1 MKNIISNK
9 NNLQV
14 LFEDNHIIAIN
25 KRCGDIVQGDKTGD
39 KPLSEIVKSFLKTK
53 YSKPGNVYLGIPHR
67 LDRPT
72 SGVVMFAKTSKSLS
86 RLNKIFKDGKVQKY
100 YWAVT
105 KNNPEKQE
113 DTLIHWLR
121 KNEKTNKSTYFKKE
135 TVKAKKAVLHYRVLK
150 KLERYFIIEIELVT
164 GRHHQIRCQLSA
176 IGCPVRGDLKYGY
189 DRSNNDGGIDL
200 HAKKII
206 FEHPINGKKIIIDAP
221 VRDTK
226 IWNATKIRNYE
237 IRNNK

>member
-105 KNNPEKQE
+105 KNKPEKQE

-121 KNEKTNKSTYFKKE
+121 KNERTNKSTYFKKE

-206 FEHPINGKKIIIDAP
+206 FEHPVSGKKIIIDAP

-226 IWNATKIRNYE
+226 IWNATK
-237 IRNNK
+237 

>member
-1 MKNIISNK
+1 MKKIISNK
-9 NNLQV
+9 DNLQV

-105 KNNPEKQE
+105 KNKPEKQE
-113 DTLIHWLR
+113 DTLIHWLT
-121 KNEKTNKSTYFKKE
+121 KNERTNKSTHFKKE

-226 IWNATKIRNYE
+226 IWNATK
-237 IRNNK
+237 

>member
-39 KPLSEIVKSFLKTK
+39 KPLSEIIKSFLKTK

-72 SGVVMFAKTSKSLS
+72 SGVVIFAKTSKSLS
-86 RLNKIFKDGKVQKY
+86 RLNKIFKDSKVQKY

-105 KNNPEKQE
+105 KNKPEKQE

-121 KNEKTNKSTYFKKE
+121 KNEKTDPRIGIEFFTKDDLNFDENYKKY
-135 TVKAKKAVLHYRVLK
+135 KI
-150 KLERYFIIEIELVT
+150 LEEHIIL
-164 GRHHQIRCQLSA
+164 
-176 IGCPVRGDLKYGY
+176 
-189 DRSNNDGGIDL
+189 
-200 HAKKII
+200 
-206 FEHPINGKKIIIDAP
+206 
-221 VRDTK
+221 
-226 IWNATKIRNYE
+226 
-237 IRNNK
+237 

>member
-14 LFEDNHIIAIN
+14 LFEDNHIIALN

-226 IWNATKIRNYE
+226 IWNATK
-237 IRNNK
+237 

>member
-53 YSKPGNVYLGIPHR
+53 YSKAGNVYLGIPHR

-72 SGVVMFAKTSKSLS
+72 SGVVIFAKTSKSLS

-226 IWNATKIRNYE
+226 IWNATK
-237 IRNNK
+237 

>member
-1 MKNIISNK
+1 LKKIISNK

-25 KRCGDIVQGDKTGD
+25 KRCGDIIQGDKTGD
-39 KPLSEIVKSFLKTK
+39 KPLSEIVKSFLKAK
-53 YSKPGNVYLGIPHR
+53 YSKSGNVYLGIPHR

-72 SGVVMFAKTSKSLS
+72 SGVVLFAKTSKSLS
-86 RLNKIFKDGKVQKY
+86 RLNKIFKDIKAQKY
-100 YWAVT
+100 YWAIT

-113 DTLIHWLR
+113 DTLTHWLR
-121 KNEKTNKSTYFKKE
+121 KNERTNKSTYFKRE
-135 TVKAKKAVLHYRVLK
+135 TSKAKKAVLHYRVLK
-150 KLERYFIIEIELVT
+150 KIERYFVIEIELVT

-206 FEHPINGKKIIIDAP
+206 FEHPVNGKKIIIDAP

-226 IWNATKIRNYE
+226 IWNATK
-237 IRNNK
+237 

>member
-39 KPLSEIVKSFLKTK
+39 KPLSEIVKSFIKTK

-86 RLNKIFKDGKVQKY
+86 RLNKIFKDGKAQKY

-226 IWNATKIRNYE
+226 IWNATK
-237 IRNNK
+237 

>member
-105 KNNPEKQE
+105 KNKPEKQE

-150 KLERYFIIEIELVT
+150 KLERYFIIEIKLVT

-176 IGCPVRGDLKYGY
+176 MGCPVRGDLKYGY

-226 IWNATKIRNYE
+226 IWNATK
-237 IRNNK
+237 

>member
-72 SGVVMFAKTSKSLS
+72 SGVVIFAKTSKSLP
-86 RLNKIFKDGKVQKY
+86 RLNKIFKYGKVQKY
-100 YWAVT
+100 YLAVT

-121 KNEKTNKSTYFKKE
+121 KNERTNKSTYFKKE

-206 FEHPINGKKIIIDAP
+206 FEHPVSGKKIIIDAP

-226 IWNATKIRNYE
+226 IWNTTK
-237 IRNNK
+237 

>member
-39 KPLSEIVKSFLKTK
+39 KPLSEIVKSFIKTK

-176 IGCPVRGDLKYGY
+176 MGCPVRGDLKYGY
-189 DRSNNDGGIDL
+189 DSCL
-200 HAKKII
+200 LYTS
-206 FEHPINGKKIIIDAP
+206 PSP
-221 VRDTK
+221 RDS
-226 IWNATKIRNYE
+226 
-237 IRNNK
+237 

>member
-105 KNNPEKQE
+105 KNKPEKQE

-221 VRDTK
+221 VRDTR
-226 IWNATKIRNYE
+226 IWNATK
-237 IRNNK
+237 

>member
-1 MKNIISNK
+1 MKNLISNK

-86 RLNKIFKDGKVQKY
+86 RLNKIFKDGKIQKY

-105 KNNPEKQE
+105 KNKPKKQE
-113 DTLIHWLR
+113 ETLTHWLR
-121 KNEKTNKSTYFKKE
+121 KNERTNKSTYFKKE

-206 FEHPINGKKIIIDAP
+206 FEHPVNGKKIIIDAP

-226 IWNATKIRNYE
+226 IWNTTK
-237 IRNNK
+237 

>member
-39 KPLSEIVKSFLKTK
+39 KPLSEIVKAFLKTK

-72 SGVVMFAKTSKSLS
+72 SGVVMFAKTSKSLL

-226 IWNATKIRNYE
+226 IWNAAK
-237 IRNNK
+237 

>member
-105 KNNPEKQE
+105 KNKPEKQE

-121 KNEKTNKSTYFKKE
+121 KNERTNKSTYFKKE
-135 TVKAKKAVLHYRVLK
+135 TVKAKKAVLHYKVLK

-176 IGCPVRGDLKYGY
+176 MGCPVRGDLKYGY

-226 IWNATKIRNYE
+226 IWNAIK
-237 IRNNK
+237 

>member
-39 KPLSEIVKSFLKTK
+39 KPLSEIVKSFLKNK

-86 RLNKIFKDGKVQKY
+86 RLNKIFKDGKAQKY

-105 KNNPEKQE
+105 KNKPEKQE

-121 KNEKTNKSTYFKKE
+121 KNERTNKSTYFKKE

-189 DRSNNDGGIDL
+189 DRSNNDRGIDL

-206 FEHPINGKKIIIDAP
+206 FEHPVNGKKIIIDAP

-226 IWNATKIRNYE
+226 IWNATK
-237 IRNNK
+237 

>member
-105 KNNPEKQE
+105 KNKPEKQE

-121 KNEKTNKSTYFKKE
+121 KNERTNKSTYFKKE

-206 FEHPINGKKIIIDAP
+206 FEHPVNGKKIIIDAP

-226 IWNATKIRNYE
+226 IWNATK
-237 IRNNK
+237 

>member
-86 RLNKIFKDGKVQKY
+86 RLNKIFKDGKAQKY

-105 KNNPEKQE
+105 KNKPEKQE

-121 KNEKTNKSTYFKKE
+121 KNERTNKSTYFKKE

-206 FEHPINGKKIIIDAP
+206 FEHPVSGKKIIIDAP

-226 IWNATKIRNYE
+226 IWNATK
-237 IRNNK
+237 

>member
-86 RLNKIFKDGKVQKY
+86 RLNKIFKDGKAQKY

-105 KNNPEKQE
+105 KNKPEKQE

-176 IGCPVRGDLKYGY
+176 MGCPVRGDLKYGY

-226 IWNATKIRNYE
+226 IWNATK
-237 IRNNK
+237 

>member
-105 KNNPEKQE
+105 KNKPEKQE

-176 IGCPVRGDLKYGY
+176 MGCPVRGDLKYGY

-206 FEHPINGKKIIIDAP
+206 FEHPVSGKKIIIDAP

-226 IWNATKIRNYE
+226 IWNAIK
-237 IRNNK
+237 

>member
-25 KRCGDIVQGDKTGD
+25 KRCGDFVQGDKTGD

-113 DTLIHWLR
+113 DTLILWLR

-150 KLERYFIIEIELVT
+150 KLERYFIIEIKLVT

-176 IGCPVRGDLKYGY
+176 MGCPVRGDIKYGY

-226 IWNATKIRNYE
+226 IWNATK
-237 IRNNK
+237 

>member
-105 KNNPEKQE
+105 KNKPEKQE

-206 FEHPINGKKIIIDAP
+206 FEHPVSGKKIIIDAP
-221 VRDTK
+221 VKDTK
-226 IWNATKIRNYE
+226 IWNATK
-237 IRNNK
+237 

>member
-105 KNNPEKQE
+105 KNKPEKQE

-121 KNEKTNKSTYFKKE
+121 KNERTNKSTYFKKE

-176 IGCPVRGDLKYGY
+176 MGCPVRGDLKYGY

-206 FEHPINGKKIIIDAP
+206 FEHPVSGKKIIIDAP

-226 IWNATKIRNYE
+226 IWNATK
-237 IRNNK
+237 

>member
-105 KNNPEKQE
+105 KNKPEKQE

-121 KNEKTNKSTYFKKE
+121 KNERTNKSTYFKKE

-226 IWNATKIRNYE
+226 IWNATK
-237 IRNNK
+237 

>member
-1 MKNIISNK
+1 MKNLISNK

-72 SGVVMFAKTSKSLS
+72 SGVVIFAKTSKSLP

-100 YWAVT
+100 YLAVT

-121 KNEKTNKSTYFKKE
+121 KNERTNKSTYFKKE

-150 KLERYFIIEIELVT
+150 KLKRYFIIEIELVT

-206 FEHPINGKKIIIDAP
+206 FEHPVSGKKIIIDAP

-226 IWNATKIRNYE
+226 IWNATK
-237 IRNNK
+237 

>member
-105 KNNPEKQE
+105 KNKPEKQE
-113 DTLIHWLR
+113 GTLIHWLR

-189 DRSNNDGGIDL
+189 DRSNSDGGIDL

-206 FEHPINGKKIIIDAP
+206 FEHPVNGKKIIIDAP

-226 IWNATKIRNYE
+226 IWNATK
-237 IRNNK
+237 

>member
-121 KNEKTNKSTYFKKE
+121 KNERTNKSTYFKKE
-135 TVKAKKAVLHYRVLK
+135 TTKAKKAVLHYRVLK
-150 KLERYFIIEIELVT
+150 KLEKYFVIEIELVT

-176 IGCPVRGDLKYGY
+176 MGCPVRGDLKYGY

-226 IWNATKIRNYE
+226 IWNATK
-237 IRNNK
+237 

>member
-86 RLNKIFKDGKVQKY
+86 RLNKIFKDGKAQKY

-105 KNNPEKQE
+105 KNKPEKQE

-150 KLERYFIIEIELVT
+150 KLERYFIIEIKLVT

-226 IWNATKIRNYE
+226 IWNATK
-237 IRNNK
+237 

>member
-189 DRSNNDGGIDL
+189 DRSNSDGGIDL

-226 IWNATKIRNYE
+226 IWNATK
-237 IRNNK
+237 

>member
-135 TVKAKKAVLHYRVLK
+135 TVKAKKAVLHRVLK

-226 IWNATKIRNYE
+226 IWNATK
-237 IRNNK
+237 

>member
-25 KRCGDIVQGDKTGD
+25 KRCGDIIQGDKTGD

-105 KNNPEKQE
+105 KNKPEKQE

-176 IGCPVRGDLKYGY
+176 MGCPVRGDLKYGY

-206 FEHPINGKKIIIDAP
+206 FEHPVSGKKIIIDAP

-226 IWNATKIRNYE
+226 IWNAIK
-237 IRNNK
+237 

>member
-53 YSKPGNVYLGIPHR
+53 YSKRGNVYLGIPHR

-226 IWNATKIRNYE
+226 IWNATK
-237 IRNNK
+237 

>member
-86 RLNKIFKDGKVQKY
+86 RLNKIFKDSKVQKY

-105 KNNPEKQE
+105 KNKPEKQE

-121 KNEKTNKSTYFKKE
+121 KNERTNKSTYFKKE

-226 IWNATKIRNYE
+226 IWNAIK
-237 IRNNK
+237 

>member
-226 IWNATKIRNYE
+226 IWNATK
-237 IRNNK
+237 

>member
-72 SGVVMFAKTSKSLS
+72 SGVVIFAKTSKSLP
-86 RLNKIFKDGKVQKY
+86 RLNKIFKYGKVQKY
-100 YWAVT
+100 YLAVT

-121 KNEKTNKSTYFKKE
+121 KNERTNKSTYFKKE

-226 IWNATKIRNYE
+226 IWNATK
-237 IRNNK
+237 

>member
-1 MKNIISNK
+1 LKNIISNK

-226 IWNATKIRNYE
+226 IWNATK
-237 IRNNK
+237 

>member
-1 MKNIISNK
+1 LKNIISNK

-39 KPLSEIVKSFLKTK
+39 KPLSEIVKSFLKNK

-150 KLERYFIIEIELVT
+150 KLERYFIIEIKLVT

-226 IWNATKIRNYE
+226 IWNATK
-237 IRNNK
+237 

>member
-105 KNNPEKQE
+105 KNKPEKQE

-121 KNEKTNKSTYFKKE
+121 KNERTNKSTYFKKE

-206 FEHPINGKKIIIDAP
+206 FEHPVSGKKIIIDAP

-226 IWNATKIRNYE
+226 IWNAIK
-237 IRNNK
+237 

>member
-86 RLNKIFKDGKVQKY
+86 RLNKIFKDGKAQKY

-105 KNNPEKQE
+105 KNKPEKQE

-121 KNEKTNKSTYFKKE
+121 KNERTNKSTYFKKE
-135 TVKAKKAVLHYRVLK
+135 TVKAKKAVLHYSVLK
-150 KLERYFIIEIELVT
+150 KLEKYFIIEIELVT

-176 IGCPVRGDLKYGY
+176 MGCPVRGDLKYGY

-226 IWNATKIRNYE
+226 IWNATK
-237 IRNNK
+237 